1 MEPLLGTLA
10 LFVFGGLT
18 TYTIGERR
26 HRKRWRRSERRVLAQ
41 TDSPFRR
48 EYEAAPTREVLVQGR
63 APKLIRTT
71 ALWSIYMG
79 QMAVPGAL
87 LGLFGALF
95 GAGLG
100 LLSIPG
106 LILAVRIWRLGYALL
121 RRDHDAEHEA
131 RALHRFAVWLNGFV
145 IALVGV
151 ITLLGGLVFV
161 PLLAV
166 VVVYGAISFAHA
178 LAMRECAE
186 LLAEDRRLRGEAAQ
200 AAEREA
206 WTRPVELPY

>member
-10 LFVFGGLT
+10 LFVFGGLA

-26 HRKRWRRSERRVLAQ
+26 HRARWWRSERRAIPQ

-48 EYEAAPTREVLVQGR
+48 DDEAAPTREILVQAR
-63 APKLIRTT
+63 APKLIRNT

-87 LGLFGALF
+87 LGLVGVVF

-100 LLSIPG
+100 LISVPG

-121 RRDHDAEHEA
+121 RRDGDAEHEA
-131 RALHRFAVWLNGFV
+131 RALYRFAVWLNLAMFA
-145 IALVGV
+145 IASV
-151 ITLLGGLVFV
+151 ITLFV
-161 PLLAV
+161 GVLFIPVAAV
-166 VVVYGAISFAHA
+166 IAVYGAVSFAHA
-178 LAMRECAE
+178 LAMKECAE
-186 LLAEDRRLRGEAAQ
+186 LLAEDRRLRADSARTV
-200 AAEREA
+200 EREL
-206 WTRPVELPY
+206 WMRPVEMPY

>member
-1 MEPLLGTLA
+1 MELLLGTLA
-10 LFVFGGLT
+10 LFVFGGLA

-26 HRKRWRRSERRVLAQ
+26 HRTHWWRSERRAIAE

-48 EYEAAPTREVLVQGR
+48 DYEAAATREVLVRTR
-63 APKLIRTT
+63 APKLIRST

-87 LGLFGALF
+87 LGLVGVVF

-100 LLSIPG
+100 LISIPG

-131 RALHRFAVWLNGFV
+131 RALYRFAIWLNLAMLA
-145 IALVGV
+145 IAGV
-151 ITLLGGLVFV
+151 ITLFLGVLFI
-161 PLLAV
+161 PIAAV
-166 VVVYGAISFAHA
+166 VAFYGAISFAHA
-178 LAMRECAE
+178 LAMKECAE
-186 LLAEDRRLRGEAAQ
+186 LLAEDRRLRADSARTV
-200 AAEREA
+200 EREL
-206 WTRPVELPY
+206 WMRPVEMPY